1 MGCSCLENNEIFLN
15 NLQIENTKRNFNIL
29 HKMQIR
35 VDIQNLKHLNI
46 TQYIYIYKT
55 CALSNIVNA
64 HSLIHNLQF
73 QHLKLTIFL

>member
-1 MGCSCLENNEIFLN
+1 
-15 NLQIENTKRNFNIL
+15 
-29 HKMQIR
+29 MQIR

-46 TQYIYIYKT
+46 TQYIYIYIYHKKT